1 MMSFKQFSASLVAV
15 AAAAVVA
22 PAMAA
27 VQPINP
33 INASVAIDSATLSAN
48 LAGYALTTVGNASY
62 SAATGILTDPV
73 GSVTTS
79 SNPGAMTVN
88 LDATS
93 GLKFTKLFSPTITL
107 SGFSLDAAT
116 GELYGSLKVASGI
129 ITVVD
134 IQNQSVLKAGTFA
147 SSLGT
152 SAGTS
157 VPSSTVAR
165 DLGLTA
171 SNFALSQSFIDFM
184 ANTYNLDANQFG
196 YLAGLVKEVKIGT
209 VATQPGVVPEPSTYA
224 LMGLGLVGMG
234 LVARRKQQA

>member
-27 VQPINP
+27 VQPIT
-33 INASVAIDSATLSAN
+33 VLIDAATLSSN
-48 LAGYALTTVGNASY
+48 LSGYAVAAVGNATY
-62 SAATGILTDPV
+62 NATTGILTDPV
-73 GSVTTS
+73 ASVTTS
-79 SNPGAMTVN
+79 TNPGPMTVS
-88 LDATS
+88 LDASS

-116 GELYGSLKVASGI
+116 GELFGNMKVASGI

-134 IQNQSVLKAGTFA
+134 IQNQSVLKATSFA

-152 SAGTS
+152 NAGTS
-157 VPSSTVAR
+157 VTSSTTAR
-165 DLGLTA
+165 SLGLSA
-171 SNFALSQSFIDFM
+171 SNFVLSQSFIDYM

-209 VATQPGVVPEPSTYA
+209 VTTAVPEPSTYA
-224 LMGLGLVGMG
+224 LMGLGLVGMAF
-234 LVARRKQQA
+234 VARRKQQA